1 MWIASPTRARKMDAN
16 RPASVPVTLTAPS
29 VPRGTI
35 DRVVT
40 KYVVLPK
47 ALPISLEI
55 VSLSLVQKLARKPSC
70 HRNWHSGP
78 PTPAIVATAHTVPAM
93 PDPHTLEGPRL
104 PPLFSAVPSSCF
116 VLIFT
121 LVAPVPWKKRA
132 HTQQAAHSDDGW
144 INQGFC
150 DKRIPYQL
158 LQG

>member
-1 MWIASPTRARKMDAN
+1 M
-16 RPASVPVTLTAPS
+16 
-29 VPRGTI
+29 
-35 DRVVT
+35 
-40 KYVVLPK
+40 VLPK

-70 HRNWHSGP
+70 HRNWHSGL

-121 LVAPVPWKKRA
+121 LVAPVPWKKKGLTPSKQ
-132 HTQQAAHSDDGW
+132 HTAMMDGSTKDFATKESRTQSCRDGLQQNVNCQDVTKAAALATLFWSCSDLGR
-144 INQGFC
+144 GGSFLTRR
-150 DKRIPYQL
+150 K
-158 LQG
+158 

>member
-1 MWIASPTRARKMDAN
+1 MLNACPTRAREDGCKQNMLGKKKKGARKSVCTMWIASPTRARKMDAN

-104 PPLFSAVPSSCF
+104 PPLFSAVSSSCF

-121 LVAPVPWKKRA
+121 LVAPVP
-132 HTQQAAHSDDGW
+132 
-144 INQGFC
+144 
-150 DKRIPYQL
+150 
-158 LQG
+158 